1 MDFPELTALEI
12 SRANT
17 GRRFYIVDAATYVSL
32 VAVMDSSRG
41 YPDEITTS
49 VMPPVDELPDALDG
63 SGKLV
68 GVSTFSVGAS
78 EEALLDTAIAA
89 GTLEEIEE
97 VDFLALLPPREDP
110 VLLEQE

>member
-1 MDFPELTALEI
+1 MDFPEPTALEI

-17 GRRFYIVDAATYVSL
+17 GRRFYIVDADTYVSI
-32 VAVMDSSRG
+32 VSVMDSSRG
-41 YPDEITTS
+41 YPDDSTTS

-68 GVSTFSVGAS
+68 GISTFSVDAS

-89 GTLEEIEE
+89 GKLEEIEE
-97 VDFLALLPPREDP
+97 VDFLALMPPREDP
-110 VLLEQE
+110 LLEQE

>member
-1 MDFPELTALEI
+1 MDFPEPTALEI

-17 GRRFYIVDAATYVSL
+17 GRRFYIVDADTYVSI
-32 VAVMDSSRG
+32 VSVMDSSRG
-41 YPDEITTS
+41 YPDDITTS

-68 GVSTFSVGAS
+68 GISTFSVGAS

-89 GTLEEIEE
+89 GKLEEIEE
-97 VDFLALLPPREDP
+97 VDFLALMPPREDP
-110 VLLEQE
+110 LLEQE